1 MSLVWG
7 GVSAERLNEA
17 IKDYG
22 GYGFYSNTNHT
33 QGSPLVISQG
43 STQPLDFNNVI
54 RDKMPSGFTS
64 LFSNG
69 RIISEAIDLT
79 YSYRI
84 GFYAASSNSNGAFS
98 IAVDISAAGDGSN
111 VVAGDGRRMI
121 KGSNDYQFY
130 TIPLPAFSAET
141 YVANGGLVRFTAVD
155 GNISLCG
162 LQLLVIK
169 TT

>member
-43 STQPLDFNNVI
+43 ATQPLDFNNVI
-54 RDKMPSGFTS
+54 REKLPSGLGA
-64 LFSNG
+64 LFSSG
-69 RIISEAIDLT
+69 RIRSDVVDATYDL
-79 YSYRI
+79 RI
-84 GFYAASSNSNGAFS
+84 GFYAAPSVNNGAFS
-98 IAVDISAAGDGSN
+98 VAVDISAAGDGSI
-111 VVAGDGRRMI
+111 VVAEDARRMI
-121 KGSNDYQFY
+121 RGGNDYQFY

-155 GNISLCG
+155 GNISLYG